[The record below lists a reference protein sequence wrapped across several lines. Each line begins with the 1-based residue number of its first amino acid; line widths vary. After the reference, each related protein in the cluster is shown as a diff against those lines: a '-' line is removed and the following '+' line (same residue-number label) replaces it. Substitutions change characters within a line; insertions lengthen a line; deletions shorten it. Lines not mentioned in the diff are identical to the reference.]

1 MQFFITCTPGV
12 ESVLKK
18 EIERIGGTDL
28 VVSDRG
34 ILCSGPES
42 LMAELNVLDSYGK
55 PSVSRAC
62 WKTNSNFR
70 RTFRTTSTLNWRK
83 YIPKDAPIIVDA
95 VSVKSDLDSIP
106 AIQKTLKKAIVTK
119 ITGDRET
126 ILREDDKVTGIH
138 IFALIRKIR
147 FFSFSTPPENRS
159 TNVDTGLR
167 TSKHRLRKLLPQPW

>member
-1 MQFFITCTPGV
+1 MRDTERIYYLTKKRSMQFFITCTPGV
-12 ESVLKK
+12 ESVLRK

-28 VVSDRG
+28 IVSDRG

-42 LMAELNVLDSYGK
+42 LMAELNV
-55 PSVSRAC
+55 
-62 WKTNSNFR
+62 WI
-70 RTFRTTSTLNWRK
+70 RTGNRVYLVLAEKRTRSFDELFDTTSAIDWQK

-106 AIQKTLKKAIVTK
+106 AIQKTIKKAIVTK

-138 IFALIRKIR
+138 IFALIR
-147 FFSFSTPPENRS
+147 EN
-159 TNVDTGLR
+159 TTLLLLDT
-167 TSKHRLRKLLPQPW
+167 S